1 MTGKATFRAAVLT
14 KIGQPLEIHDLY
26 FPELTSGQVLVQ
38 NLLSGVCR
46 SQLMEVQGA
55 RGDDKW
61 LPHLLGHEGYGIVR
75 EVAEDVKKV
84 APGDLVIASWIKG
97 DGIDAVP
104 PSYQST
110 ANIRVHS
117 GSVTTFSEFSV
128 ISESRVFIAP
138 QGFKEEILPLFG
150 CAFLT
155 GAGMVLNFLS
165 DASEYSVAV
174 YGFGGIGMSVAVVL
188 RGMNPRKLFIIERS
202 AEKRALATSLGFENV
217 TAPEDNYL
225 RNKKFDYCFE
235 AAGSI
240 GSIQAAWDL
249 LESNGTLVFAS
260 HPPQGQVIALDPH
273 DLIKGKRIFGTWGGN
288 VSPDKDLPRIATLL
302 RNSGLN
308 LETLLGNFF
317 LLSEVNAALS
327 YLESGSPGRPI
338 LDFRRN

>member
-1 MTGKATFRAAVLT
+1 
-14 KIGQPLEIHDLY
+14 
-26 FPELTSGQVLVQ
+26 
-38 NLLSGVCR
+38 
-46 SQLMEVQGA
+46 
-55 RGDDKW
+55 
-61 LPHLLGHEGYGIVR
+61 
-75 EVAEDVKKV
+75 
-84 APGDLVIASWIKG
+84 
-97 DGIDAVP
+97 
-104 PSYQST
+104 
-110 ANIRVHS
+110 
-117 GSVTTFSEFSV
+117 
-128 ISESRVFIAP
+128 
-138 QGFKEEILPLFG
+138 
-150 CAFLT
+150 
-155 GAGMVLNFLS
+155 MVLNFLG

-240 GSIQAAWDL
+240 GSIQAAWNL